1 MEKDQLTQLY
11 ERYGEET
18 YWYSLSLTKNRE
30 QAQELVSDAFFR
42 LMTALDELAEEQV
55 KFWLL
60 RLIKNRFYDQQ
71 RYQNRWQ
78 KWFRLNG
85 DKTDSSP
92 ATPLETLLADETK
105 QQLYRGIEQLSANDR
120 ELLLLHYF
128 NDWPVTDIASFLDL
142 TYPQAKT
149 RLYRARKRLK
159 EVLEHDGFTEI

>member
-128 NDWPVTDIASFLDL
+128 NDWTVTDIASFLDL